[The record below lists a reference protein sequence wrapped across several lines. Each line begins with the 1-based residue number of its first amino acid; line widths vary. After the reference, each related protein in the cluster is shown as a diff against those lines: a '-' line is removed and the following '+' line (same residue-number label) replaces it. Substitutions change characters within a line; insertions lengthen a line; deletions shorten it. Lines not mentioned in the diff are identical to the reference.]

1 MPTKAHIK
9 QRQSLG
15 YLMQHLGDAPG
26 YKVWVEQNWNSYESN
41 QLFLA
46 EVIQSLELT
55 PQEMWLSH
63 LACYNL
69 LEKMISDT
77 SKVTRVE
84 VIDSNSRAYTNYH
97 CKNVHVD
104 FQDNDRTIKV
114 FLKNNKDDNQT
125 LKNT

>member
-15 YLMQHLGDAPG
+15 YIMQHLGDAPG

-46 EVIQSLELT
+46 EVIASLELT

-69 LEKMISDT
+69 LETMISDT
-77 SKVTRVE
+77 SSVTMHK
-84 VIDSNSRAYTNYH
+84 TNWASTESYSH
-97 CKNVHVD
+97 D
-104 FQDNDRTIKV
+104 
-114 FLKNNKDDNQT
+114 
-125 LKNT
+125 